1 MSLGTTGKHSGQ
13 GGRSHQ
19 VGRSGHDGPGAPGAE
34 PAFRV
39 WLRDLGLGAR
49 FAFGG
54 GREGWTRTLLTGVGV
69 GLGVALLL
77 ITSAVP
83 GATAARD
90 ARGDARQ
97 TATAPTAEQ
106 PGRDTLLIAEV
117 DQSYRSYGVD
127 GRLVQPEG
135 PDAPLPPGVKKFPG
149 AGELVVSPA
158 LDRLMKTGE
167 GRLLRDRLDGKIV
180 ATIGDAGLV
189 GPGDL
194 YFYAGSDRLTELH
207 KTLPDYVKRVTAF
220 ENTTEKQALDPVLT
234 LLVVLTFVALLMPVA
249 VFIGAAVRFGGD
261 RRDRRLAALRLVGA
275 DGRMVRRIAAGEAA
289 AGSLIGLALGT
300 GFFLA
305 ARQLAPAMDLYQR
318 SVFPAD
324 LNPAPWLAAL
334 IAVAVPAAAV
344 AVTLFTLRGVVI
356 EPLGVVRTATPGRR
370 RIWWRLLLP
379 LAGLGLLAPLI
390 GKGNDSGQFNQWQVS
405 GGVVLLLVGITVLLP
420 WVLERVVV
428 RIGGAGPVSCQLA
441 ARRLQLTSGSAARLV
456 NGIAVAVAG
465 AIALQMLFAGTAD
478 SYTEDTGQDP
488 TRASISVMV
497 RTPGGGEPLARAM
510 DGAKGVTQAVALGST
525 FAGRSTGMEYED
537 ASSMVTMGTCAALA
551 EVAQLPSCKDGDV
564 FVIAGADADANRT
577 MGGDSARPGDALFT
591 GNIYRGGEDVAPI
604 RWTVPADARTVTARK
619 DPVGG
624 TVTGVLATPAAA
636 PKGLGKFQSAQ
647 VFVKLDPKVP
657 DAVEMARNAAFKA
670 DPLSLPLTLRATE
683 VNDRYSSIRTG
694 LFVGSALVLML
705 IGASLL
711 VSQLEQ
717 LRERKKLLSALVAFG
732 TKRSTLSLSVLWQTA
747 LPIGLGLALATVVG
761 LALGTVL
768 MQMASVPIR
777 IDWTSVLSMIGI
789 GGGVAVLVTL
799 LSLPPLLRLMRP
811 DGLRTE

>member
-1 MSLGTTGKHSGQ
+1 MSLGTAGKHGKQ
-13 GGRSHQ
+13 GGRSPQ
-19 VGRSGHDGPGAPGAE
+19 GRRSGHDGPGAPGAE
-34 PAFRV
+34 RAFRV

-83 GATAARD
+83 SAMAARD
-90 ARGDARQ
+90 ARGDARM
-97 TATAPTAEQ
+97 TFTSPTAEQ

-194 YFYAGSDRLTELH
+194 YFYAGSDRLTELQ
-207 KTLPDYVKRVTAF
+207 KTLPDEVKRITAF
-220 ENTTEKQALDPVLT
+220 ANTIEKQALDPVLT

-305 ARQLAPAMDLYQR
+305 ARQLAPAMDLDQR

-344 AVTLFTLRGVVI
+344 AVTLFALRGVVI
-356 EPLGVVRTATPGRR
+356 EPLGVVRTTTPRKR

-420 WVLERVVV
+420 WVLERVVG
-428 RIGGAGPVSCQLA
+428 RIGGAGSVSWQLA

-465 AIALQMLFAGTAD
+465 AIALQMLFAGTSD

-488 TRASISVMV
+488 TRASISVMS
-497 RTPGGGEPLARAM
+497 RSPAGGEPLARAL

-537 ASSMVTMGTCAALA
+537 ATSMVTMGTCAALA

-564 FVIAGADADANRT
+564 FVIAGADANRT
-577 MGGDSARPGDALFT
+577 MGGDAARPGDALFT
-591 GNIYRGGEDVAPI
+591 GNIYGGEGGAPVP
-604 RWTVPADARTVTARK
+604 WTVPADARTVTARQ
-619 DPVGG
+619 DPVGR
-624 TVTGVLATPAAA
+624 TATGLLATPAAA
-636 PKGLGKFQSAQ
+636 PKGMGRYQSTQ
-647 VFVKLDPKVP
+647 VFVKLDPKMP
-657 DAVEMARNAAFKA
+657 DAVELARNAVFKA
-670 DPLSLPLTLRATE
+670 DPLAVPLTLRATE

-768 MQMASVPIR
+768 MQMASVPFR
-777 IDWTSVLSMIGI
+777 IDWASVLSMIGI
-789 GGGVAVLVTL
+789 GAGVAVLVTL